1 MTKEKEWGQD
11 SIKDVKLTKNEVS
24 ELYDEVIEVGRTR
37 NKNMGI
43 FNEIDYLC
51 GAMAVF
57 HALNIPCPTWPIS
70 IMCGKS
76 LLDK

>member
-11 SIKDVKLTKNEVS
+11 SITDVKLTKDEVS
-24 ELYDEVIEVGRTR
+24 TLYDEVIAVGKER
-37 NKNMGI
+37 KECMGV
-43 FNEIDYLC
+43 FNEVDYLC

-57 HALNIPCPTWPIS
+57 HVLNIPCPTWPIS

-76 LLDK
+76 LLGK